1 MMPCTC
7 RILAWHH
14 SSHPPCI
21 PPPQPSYCPGPRA
34 PRSCQKREGA
44 TAATIR
50 GHHNALELSTPM
62 ALSTHRLDG
71 CTRQPNP
78 QADFALTHIDAGSKG
93 IPYLVDHF
101 FIIPTI
107 VVVMVPSA
115 TKKAAQ
121 ANQGPQ
127 KWAARLEGTWGSSVF
142 LTTPRVRGA
151 QTSARIVTKIIQPM
165 GDGWS
170 AKAIR
175 NAPTASFKD
184 FAN

>member
-1 MMPCTC
+1 
-7 RILAWHH
+7 
-14 SSHPPCI
+14 
-21 PPPQPSYCPGPRA
+21 
-34 PRSCQKREGA
+34 
-44 TAATIR
+44 
-50 GHHNALELSTPM
+50 M

-151 QTSARIVTKIIQPM
+151 QTSARIVTKIIRPM